1 MRACFRTV
9 PLLGRNTRE
18 TAVMETPQEHG
29 ALQETVRRFVEQEL
43 MPLEKTMLAREA
55 AGGELHLTEVE
66 SAPLLQKCRDLG
78 LWGLD
83 APVELGGAD
92 LSTTALML
100 VQQELSRTVVPFSF
114 PPESPVLRLLLAVA
128 NKDQRERYLTPY
140 AQGKLRSATAIS
152 EPGAGADPA
161 AMTTRAVQDGTHW
174 VLNGRKLWV
183 SYMPQADFTIVLART
198 AVAGNHRGITAFIVD
213 RDTPGFRIER
223 EIPML
228 GGHRTYEIA
237 IEDCRIPHSQILGEP
252 GDGFAHMQLRLT
264 RRRLLMGPMCIGMAR
279 RALDMMCD
287 HARQRTTF
295 GARLADRQAV
305 QWWIADAAI
314 AIHACQLMALD
325 AAAKQDSG
333 RDVRTEA
340 SMIKVFATEMAT
352 RVIDR
357 AMQAFGAMGMTK
369 EMPLQ
374 LMAQKVRTM
383 RVYEG
388 PTEVH
393 RMVVARR
400 QLAEGR

>member
-1 MRACFRTV
+1 MV
-9 PLLGRNTRE
+9 E
-18 TAVMETPQEHG
+18 TAGEHR
-29 ALQETVRRFVEQEL
+29 ALQETVERFVEREL
-43 MPLEKTMLAREA
+43 MPLEGAMLAREA
-55 AGGELHLTEVE
+55 GGGELHLTAAEA
-66 SAPLLQKCRDLG
+66 APLLKKCRKLG

-83 APVELGGAD
+83 APAELGGAD
-92 LSTTALML
+92 LPTAALML
-100 VQQELSRTVVPFSF
+100 VQEELSRTVVPFSF

-128 NKDQRERYLTPY
+128 NDDQRRRYLAPY
-140 AQGKLRSATAIS
+140 AQGKIRSATAIS

-161 AMTTRAVQDGTHW
+161 AMATRAVKAGDHW
-174 VLNGRKLWV
+174 VLNGRKTWV
-183 SYMPQADFTIVLART
+183 SYVPQADFTIVLART
-198 AVAGNHRGITAFIVD
+198 EARRDHRGITAFIVD

-228 GGHRTYEIA
+228 GGHRTYEIV
-237 IEDCRIPHSQILGEP
+237 IEDCRVPDSQVLGEP
-252 GDGFAHMQLRLT
+252 GSGFSHMQLRLT

-287 HARQRTTF
+287 HANRRETF

-305 QWWIADAAI
+305 QWWIADAAT
-314 AIHACQLMALD
+314 AIHACRLMALD
-325 AAAKQDSG
+325 AAAKQDAG
-333 RDVRTEA
+333 RDVRSEA
-340 SMIKVFATEMAT
+340 SMIKVFATEMAS
-352 RVIDR
+352 RVIDH
-357 AMQAFGAMGMTK
+357 AMQAFGAMGMAK

-400 QLAEGR
+400 QLAQRR

>member
-1 MRACFRTV
+1 MIES
-9 PLLGRNTRE
+9 PE
-18 TAVMETPQEHG
+18 EHR
-29 ALQETVRRFVEQEL
+29 ALQETVSRFVEREL
-43 MPLEKTMLAREA
+43 MPLEKAMLAREA
-55 AGGELHLTEVE
+55 GGGELHLTAAEA
-66 SAPLLQKCRDLG
+66 APLLQKCRELG

-83 APVELGGAD
+83 APADLGGAD
-92 LSTTALML
+92 LPTTALML
-100 VQQELSRTVVPFSF
+100 VQEELSRTVVPFSF

-128 NKDQRERYLTPY
+128 NEDQRERYLTPY
-140 AQGKLRSATAIS
+140 AHGKLRSATAIS

-161 AMTTRAVQDGTHW
+161 AMATRALRDGDHW

-198 AVAGNHRGITAFIVD
+198 AARRDHRGITAFIVD

-223 EIPML
+223 EIAML

-237 IEDCRIPHSQILGEP
+237 LENCRVAESQVLGEP
-252 GDGFAHMQLRLT
+252 GSGFAHMQLRLT

-279 RALDMMCD
+279 RALEMMCD
-287 HARQRTTF
+287 HAKQRTTF
-295 GARLADRQAV
+295 GIKLADRQAV

-314 AIHACQLMALD
+314 AIHACRLMALD
-325 AAAKQDSG
+325 AAAKQDAG
-333 RDVRTEA
+333 LDVRTEA
-340 SMIKVFATEMAT
+340 SMIKVFATEMASL
-352 RVIDR
+352 VIDR
-357 AMQAFGAMGMTK
+357 AMQVFGAMGMTK
-369 EMPLQ
+369 ETPLQ

-400 QLAEGR
+400 QLGHRDVDIAAQVSRD

>member
-1 MRACFRTV
+1 MV
-9 PLLGRNTRE
+9 QNLE
-18 TAVMETPQEHG
+18 EHR
-29 ALQETVRRFVEQEL
+29 ALQETVERFVEREL
-43 MPLEKTMLAREA
+43 MPLEGAMLAREA
-55 AGGELHLTEVE
+55 AGKELHLTADEA
-66 SAPLLQKCRDLG
+66 APLLRKCRDLG

-83 APVELGGAD
+83 APTELGGAD
-92 LSTTALML
+92 LPTAALML
-100 VQQELSRTVVPFSF
+100 VQEELSRTVVPFSF
-114 PPESPVLRLLLAVA
+114 PPESPVLRLLMAVA
-128 NKDQRERYLTPY
+128 NDDQRRRYLVPY

-161 AMTTRAVQDGTHW
+161 AMSTRATRDGDHW
-174 VLNGRKLWV
+174 TINGRKIWV
-183 SYMPQADFTIVLART
+183 SYMPRADFTVVLART
-198 AVAGNHRGITAFIVD
+198 ATGRDHRGITAFIVD

-237 IEDCRIPHSQILGEP
+237 LEDCRVPHSQILGEP
-252 GDGFAHMQLRLT
+252 GSGFAHMQLRLT

-287 HARQRTTF
+287 QASQRATF
-295 GARLADRQAV
+295 GVKLADRQAV
-305 QWWIADAAI
+305 QWWIADSAI
-314 AIHACQLMALD
+314 AIHACRLMALD

-333 RDVRTEA
+333 RDIRTEA

-352 RVIDR
+352 VVIDR

-400 QLAEGR
+400 QLAQGR